1 MAGTL
6 LGSKD
11 KVQDEV
17 PASMELDFNVGKR
30 LLIRVSMFQ
39 ECQSMHL
46 EFSSCRYKHNLF
58 S

>member
-11 KVQDEV
+11 KAPDKV

-30 LLIRVSMFQ
+30 LIRVSMFQ